1 MSVEKSRLLSAFPF
15 MQRVGMPVL
24 DDTYRRDS
32 SNNPGESKA
41 LFQSVPGSEAKGS
54 AGMPA
59 LPINFHRRGAGQFAE
74 G

>member
-1 MSVEKSRLLSAFPF
+1 

-41 LFQSVPGSEAKGS
+41 LFQSVSGSEAKGS

-59 LPINFHRRGAGQFAE
+59 LPINFHR
-74 G
+74 

>member
-1 MSVEKSRLLSAFPF
+1 MIQKYMTVHVSGKSRLLSAFPF

-41 LFQSVPGSEAKGS
+41 LFQSVSGSEAKGS

-59 LPINFHRRGAGQFAE
+59 LPINFHR
-74 G
+74 

>member
-24 DDTYRRDS
+24 DYTYRRDS
-32 SNNPGESKA
+32 IYNPGESKA

>member
-24 DDTYRRDS
+24 DYTYRRDS
-32 SNNPGESKA
+32 SYNPGESKA

-54 AGMPA
+54 AGMPT